1 MIRGFAMSNDYT
13 FSSNVRFFHEPLRL
27 IRIKRMME
35 LLSVSRTTL
44 YRWVNQGLFPKP
56 HKVNGRTQG
65 WTTGQYEEWL
75 NNTH

>member
-1 MIRGFAMSNDYT
+1 MINDQT
-13 FSSNVRFFHEPLRL
+13 FSTNVRFFHEPLRL

-44 YRWVNQGLFPKP
+44 YRWVKQGLFPKP

-65 WTTGQYEEWL
+65 WTTSQYEEWL